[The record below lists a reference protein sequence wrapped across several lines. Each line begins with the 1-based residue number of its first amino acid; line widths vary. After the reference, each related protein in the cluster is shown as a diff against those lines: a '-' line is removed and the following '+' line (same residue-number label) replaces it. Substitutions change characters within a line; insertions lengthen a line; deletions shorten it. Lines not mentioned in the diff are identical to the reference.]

1 MDSNEET
8 VQRQVVGNT
17 PGQRSEVLSERPQR
31 RPGDSSLST
40 ATVAIIA
47 ILAVTVISAILFMVT
62 NTAQGSAN
70 RNANQELASQAPPA
84 TIVQQP
90 AQQAPVIIRQP
101 SLRDNARDDANMQEV
116 ANMRLGEDMAMDAV
130 SITITDARAILT
142 GTVHSAITREKAE
155 QIVKAIR
162 GVKSVDNQ
170 IVVSD

>member
-1 MDSNEET
+1 MH
-8 VQRQVVGNT
+8 
-17 PGQRSEVLSERPQR
+17 
-31 RPGDSSLST
+31 
-40 ATVAIIA
+40 
-47 ILAVTVISAILFMVT
+47 
-62 NTAQGSAN
+62 
-70 RNANQELASQAPPA
+70 
-84 TIVQQP
+84 
-90 AQQAPVIIRQP
+90 
-101 SLRDNARDDANMQEV
+101 EV